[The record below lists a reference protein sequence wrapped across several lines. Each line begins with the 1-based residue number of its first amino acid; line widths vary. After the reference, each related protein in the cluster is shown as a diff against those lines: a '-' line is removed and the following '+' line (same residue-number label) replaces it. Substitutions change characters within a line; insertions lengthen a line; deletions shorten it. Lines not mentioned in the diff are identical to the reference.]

1 MKSEHSASRGV
12 LFVLAII
19 FGAAL
24 TAAPARAQAS
34 VGGVLPQAAAPTAS
48 GKLPSI
54 LQGVD
59 FQQRLGAQAPMG
71 ATFTDENGHTAALGS
86 YFEGKPL
93 VLILA
98 YYRCPMLCSE
108 VLRGATSAFRKLSFR
123 IGAQFNVL
131 TVSIDPRET
140 PELARETKRGYIE
153 QYGDPAAAAHWHF
166 LTGKEPQI
174 EALAGAV
181 GFHYK
186 YIPQIGQYAHAAG
199 IVVLTP
205 EGKVAQYFYG
215 IQFAPENLRL
225 ALVQSSQEKIGSFVD
240 QVLLYCCT
248 YDPATGSYHAIIS
261 RTLQV
266 AGGLTILVVG
276 GGIFLLLWWDA
287 RRRRGET
294 AA

>member
-1 MKSEHSASRGV
+1 MRKLRCV
-12 LFVLAII
+12 IRRTIFIFPVILAA
-19 FGAAL
+19 AAL
-24 TAAPARAQAS
+24 AAPARAQS
-34 VGGVLPQAAAPTAS
+34 PVGGVQPSTGAPLVA
-48 GKLPSI
+48 GRLPSI
-54 LQGVD
+54 LQGVN
-59 FQQRLGAQAPMG
+59 FQQRLGAQVPLD
-71 ATFTDENGHTAALGS
+71 ATFTDESGNPVVLRS
-86 YFEGKPL
+86 YFEKRPV

-108 VLRGATSAFRKLSFR
+108 VLHGATSAFKKLSFR
-123 IGAQFNVL
+123 IGQQFNVL

-140 PELARETKRGYIE
+140 PALARSTQSTYIE
-153 QYGDPAAAAHWHF
+153 QYGDPSAAAHWHF
-166 LTGKEPQI
+166 LTGKKSQI
-174 EALAGAV
+174 DALADAV

-186 YIPQIGQYAHAAG
+186 YIPQIDQYAHAAG
-199 IVVLTP
+199 ITVLTP
-205 EGKVAQYFYG
+205 AGKVAQYFYG

-225 ALVQSSQEKIGSFVD
+225 ALVQSSHEKIGSFVD

-287 RRRRGET
+287 KHRNRR
-294 AA
+294 